1 MKKMILTLC
10 AIVMAVATT
19 SAQNVET
26 CPFDKVE
33 IDVAARVRVID
44 GNSYGVNVRSTDKDW
59 AENIKVSV
67 ENGVLAISS
76 RNGYNTEDE
85 TTVITITCPTDV
97 DVATSHSFEAFEIE
111 SEPAAM
117 DVQPEMPR
125 FPFPFM
131 PHHHMPFHMG
141 RPMARI

>member
-1 MKKMILTLC
+1 MILTLC

-26 CPFDKVE
+26 NPFDKVQ

-44 GNSYGVNVRSTDKDW
+44 GNSYGVNVRSSDKDW
-59 AENIKVSV
+59 AESIKVSV
-67 ENGVLAISS
+67 ENGVLAIST
-76 RNGYNTEDE
+76 RDGYNAEDE
-85 TTVITITCPTDV
+85 TTIITITCPTDV
-97 DVATSHSFEAFEIE
+97 DVAISHNFEAFEV
-111 SEPAAM
+111 EPNPTAV
-117 DVQPEMPR
+117 DVQPEMPH

-131 PHHHMPFHMG
+131 HHHMPFHMG